1 MKKIFSLKN
10 IYLLIVTYFIWI
22 GITGEM
28 FLGYNLSQ
36 FMTNYFGRT
45 QYVIYA
51 VLMIN
56 YFISYVENEKKK
68 FIFTII
74 NYYIYIGVLSVI
86 ALFMIYRLEIFSQKN
101 LMALESSFME
111 LSLFQY
117 KLGMISTYLNFVVIF
132 NENRNVFYAA
142 FGIAIFNSILL
153 LVLMLN
159 WGIFYHLKKVRKGY
173 LLREKMEREEKE
185 LQEKIAMKEMLEKKE
200 VERLKRVREETER
213 RIREEVTNLNFGR
226 TEYEITE
233 IRHKIQKEMEEKNDI
248 SI

>member
-1 MKKIFSLKN
+1 
-10 IYLLIVTYFIWI
+10 
-22 GITGEM
+22 
-28 FLGYNLSQ
+28 
-36 FMTNYFGRT
+36 
-45 QYVIYA
+45 YVIYA

>member
-117 KLGMISTYLNFVVIF
+117 KLGMISTYLN
-132 NENRNVFYAA
+132 
-142 FGIAIFNSILL
+142 
-153 LVLMLN
+153 
-159 WGIFYHLKKVRKGY
+159 
-173 LLREKMEREEKE
+173 
-185 LQEKIAMKEMLEKKE
+185 
-200 VERLKRVREETER
+200 
-213 RIREEVTNLNFGR
+213 
-226 TEYEITE
+226 
-233 IRHKIQKEMEEKNDI
+233 
-248 SI
+248 